1 MDKIIF
7 KISNLWEMSTPH
19 FNNKSTPLKKNV
31 NNVMLSIS
39 EWRFLLKKRKITDF
53 ILILLLLLKIFTK
66 NSFSFFRIK
75 IDKYFKLKEYKYN
88 LKNSVFLS
96 Y

>member
-1 MDKIIF
+1 
-7 KISNLWEMSTPH
+7 
-19 FNNKSTPLKKNV
+19 
-31 NNVMLSIS
+31 MLSIS
-39 EWRFLLKKRKITDF
+39 ECRFLLKKRKITDF
-53 ILILLLLLKIFTK
+53 ILILLLLSKK
-66 NSFSFFRIK
+66 FSIVYFCFRIK